1 MMVVMIMTVEEI
13 ATIVAKPIVMIII
26 MAMIIVPETSICQ
39 EIVDHRRSR
48 AGIDIGR
55 EKMI

>member
-1 MMVVMIMTVEEI
+1 MAVMIMTVEEI
-13 ATIVAKPIVMIII
+13 AIIVTKPVVMI
-26 MAMIIVPETSICQ
+26 MVVAMIIVSEISICQ

-55 EKMI
+55 KEMI